1 MSKVK
6 QFYTQQRDK
15 HSAHLQQVKKRLGLL
30 ATIRLAV
37 FVALVAGIY
46 FFWAHSAVFG
56 IFVFGTALFLYLVAR
71 FVNLKKE
78 KAYLERLVAINQTEL
93 EVLDRKFHHLPNG
106 KEFLQPEHPY
116 AQDLDIFGRGSFYQY
131 ANRTALQQGREVF
144 SNLLLDGYP
153 RDIAKKQ
160 EAIKE
165 LSELP
170 EWRQHFSALAG
181 ETQPK
186 VAPKV
191 VADWM
196 KEHKTVT
203 PKWVGVVTP
212 IFVLLS
218 ILWITL
224 AVMGRVPESLVL
236 VWYFLGLALVG
247 RYAKDILKFST
258 QVTQAQETIQQ
269 HQRLI
274 SELEGQQFK
283 SELLLELQKK
293 LEGEGGQTSKVLQQF
308 AQSMNM
314 LEQQYNLIVSIFAQ
328 GLGLWSLFFAYKV
341 ESWISIHGKDVE
353 GWFSAIAQFDA
364 YISLGNYAFN
374 HPDHTYP
381 QLVKSG
387 ETVLTA
393 KAVGHPLVE
402 PEKNVLNDF
411 EIGKGRFCIVTGAN
425 MAGKSTFLRA
435 VALQVVMA
443 NLGLPVKGQEVKY
456 APVRLLT
463 SMRSSD
469 SLADET
475 SYFYAELKRLKFIVE
490 ELEKGNCFVVLDE
503 ILKGTNSVDK
513 AEGSKKFVERLVR
526 IGATGLVATHD
537 LSLCTLSDQ
546 LSQVENK
553 YFDAQIVNGEL
564 YFDYQFKEGIC
575 QNMNA
580 SFLLKNM
587 GIVD

>member
-15 HSAHLQQVKKRLGLL
+15 HTAHLQQVKKRLGLL
-30 ATIRLAV
+30 ATIRLAI

-46 FFWAHSAVFG
+46 FFWGQSAVVG
-56 IFVFGTALFLYLVAR
+56 IFVFGITLFLYLVAW

-78 KAYLERLVAINQTEL
+78 KAYLERLVGLNETEL
-93 EVLDRKFHHLPNG
+93 EVLDRKFHHLPDG
-106 KEFLQPEHPY
+106 REFLQPEHPY
-116 AQDLDIFGRGSFYQY
+116 AQDLDLFGRGSFYQY
-131 ANRTALQQGREVF
+131 GNRTVLKQGSGVLAQ
-144 SNLLLDGYP
+144 LLLDDKP
-153 RDIAKKQ
+153 KDILKKQ

-165 LSELP
+165 LAKLP
-170 EWRQHFSALAG
+170 EWRQHFLALAG
-181 ETQPK
+181 ETKPK
-186 VAPKV
+186 ISPSV
-191 VADWM
+191 VSKWM
-196 KEHKTVT
+196 KDHKTFT
-203 PKWVGVVTP
+203 PKWVGIVAP
-212 IFVLLS
+212 IFVMLS
-218 ILWITL
+218 ILWIIL
-224 AVMGRVPESLVL
+224 AFLGKVPESLVL
-236 VWYFLGLALVG
+236 VWYFLGLGIVM
-247 RYAKDILKFST
+247 RYAKKILSFATKVSE
-258 QVTQAQETIQQ
+258 AQETIQQ

-274 SELEGQQFK
+274 SELEGQQFT
-283 SELLLELQKK
+283 SELLQELQKK
-293 LEGEGGQTSKVLQQF
+293 LEVEGEKTSKIVKRFYQD
-308 AQSMNM
+308 MMM
-314 LEQQYNLIVSIFAQ
+314 LEQQQNLLIAMFAQ
-328 GLGLWSLFFAYKV
+328 GLGLWSLYYTYKV
-341 ESWISIHGKDVE
+341 ESWIEKYGKDIE
-353 GWFSAIAQFDA
+353 DWFSVIAQFDA

-381 QLVKSG
+381 DLVEG
-387 ETVLTA
+387 DAVLTA
-393 KAVGHPLVE
+393 KAVGHPLVD
-402 PEKNVLNDF
+402 PKKNILNDF

-435 VALQVVMA
+435 VALQIVMA

-490 ELEKGNCFVVLDE
+490 ELQKGNCFVVLDE

-553 YFDAQIVNGEL
+553 YFDAQIVKGEL